1 MENKEKFIS
10 AAIIGIAL
18 IVSGFTLRNG
28 IVTFKSM
35 DRKVTVKGL
44 QADYKYVRRP
54 DGGFVN
60 TATRRV
66 IYTPD
71 RRIVS
76 AD

>member
-1 MENKEKFIS
+1 M
-10 AAIIGIAL
+10 
-18 IVSGFTLRNG
+18 FTMKPHPL
-28 IVTFKSM
+28 FMKSLSLLKGKYGKKWIRTL
-35 DRKVTVKGL
+35 DKVTVKGL

>member
-44 QADYKYVRRP
+44 A
-54 DGGFVN
+54 
-60 TATRRV
+60 
-66 IYTPD
+66 
-71 RRIVS
+71 
-76 AD
+76 